1 MSYALASTKQKTSP
15 KKRTG
20 FTMHFSNHT
29 AAQLH
34 F

>member
-1 MSYALASTKQKTSP
+1 VSTKEKTSP
-15 KKRTG
+15 KTRTG
-20 FTMHFSNHT
+20 FTMHFSNHP